1 MIYSLSSISF
11 YRQQLENAYL
21 FDTVH
26 SSSLLTMSQNLDR
39 MILHAQRM
47 RYSRFVRTN
56 MRGMRRRVSRA
67 IL

>member
-1 MIYSLSSISF
+1 MITSLSSISLC
-11 YRQQLENAYL
+11 RQQLQNAYL

-47 RYSRFVRTN
+47 RYSRFARTN

>member
-1 MIYSLSSISF
+1 MITSLSSISLC
-11 YRQQLENAYL
+11 RQQLENAYL

-26 SSSLLTMSQNLDR
+26 SSSLLIMSQNLDR

-47 RYSRFVRTN
+47 RYSRFARTN